1 MPIEATFLQLFFQTH
16 SLNLFF
22 FLPGVGGES
31 IIALQ
36 FFPPLHKL
44 MYNSQSVNLLPG
56 SKQVIVYLAE
66 SVFKSLVHCNVKT
79 GKTSPGKNW

>member
-1 MPIEATFLQLFFQTH
+1 
-16 SLNLFF
+16 
-22 FLPGVGGES
+22 
-31 IIALQ
+31 
-36 FFPPLHKL
+36 